1 MKGLCGA
8 LDGIACVR
16 VGPAVQKSVSGPGG
30 VAQWSRVRHSG
41 AACGE
46 DELTQRLSPP
56 LHVRAGAPPLIVL
69 EVEQG
74 RARVADPEAIHPL
87 ALGGAGDPLRYR
99 LLSAVLFR
107 PRSDE
112 LEPHYSMVWRGGEGR
127 WWLMDDNANGAVAM
141 ELSAAA
147 RDAWCGTR
155 PDGWSPVLLTYCR
168 VPD

>member
-1 MKGLCGA
+1 MGA
-8 LDGIACVR
+8 LHALLAG
-16 VGPAVQKSVSGPGG
+16 VGGL
-30 VAQWSRVRHSG
+30 RC

-69 EVEQG
+69 EAEQ
-74 RARVADPEAIHPL
+74 RRVAVADPEAIHTV
-87 ALGGAGDPLRYR
+87 ATGGAGVPPRYR

-112 LEPHYSMVWRGGEGR
+112 LAPHYSVVWRGGEGR

-141 ELSAAA
+141 ELSDAA
-147 RDAWCGTR
+147 RDAWCATR
-155 PDGWSPVLLTYCR
+155 PDGWSPVLLTYSR